1 MDILQNF
8 FEYIINLG
16 PSVFLAL
23 ILALIGVILRMKV
36 TRAISA
42 GLLLGV
48 GLAGMSLV
56 VDFMVTSVG
65 AAAKAFVDNT
75 GVQLANLDMGWP
87 PALGLAWAWQFAFI
101 MFPIQIVV
109 NIVML
114 AFKWTEC
121 LNVDMWNVGNKVL
134 TAFLVSYVSG
144 QVWLGF
150 IVATIQ
156 AVFEL
161 KNADYTKYRL
171 QKLTGIPGISMPH
184 PMFLSGIWF
193 YPFTRLMD
201 TIIPGS
207 WTIDAVKLRQK
218 VGVFGENHV
227 MGFIIGCLIG
237 FVGGYTVS
245 ESLILGIQAAAALT
259 LFPLIAKLFTTSLTP
274 ISEAATQ
281 FTKNRFKNRT
291 FSIGL
296 DWPVMAGRSEHW
308 LVMILAIP
316 IILLYALILPGNTV
330 LPFGGLMNICL
341 VVPLFF
347 LTQGNFVKMAIGT
360 VVGIPMQLY
369 VASYFA
375 PFFTSLA
382 ETTGGVATPE
392 GQGLAWFGMDI
403 SELRYIFVAAANG
416 ELVGIILAIV
426 TIPLA
431 WFYFREIR
439 REDELIRKEL
449 MGDDVPSPAQAA

>member
-1 MDILQNF
+1 M
-8 FEYIINLG
+8 
-16 PSVFLAL
+16 
-23 ILALIGVILRMKV
+23 
-36 TRAISA
+36 
-42 GLLLGV
+42 
-48 GLAGMSLV
+48 
-56 VDFMVTSVG
+56 
-65 AAAKAFVDNT
+65 
-75 GVQLANLDMGWP
+75 
-87 PALGLAWAWQFAFI
+87 
-101 MFPIQIVV
+101 
-109 NIVML
+109 
-114 AFKWTEC
+114 
-121 LNVDMWNVGNKVL
+121 
-134 TAFLVSYVSG
+134 
-144 QVWLGF
+144 
-150 IVATIQ
+150 VATLQ

-201 TIIPGS
+201 KVVPDS
-207 WTIDAVKLRQK
+207 WTIDAQRLRTK

-237 FVGGYTVS
+237 AVGGYDVS
-245 ESLILGIQAAAALT
+245 ATLTLGVQAAAALT

-281 FTKNRFKNRT
+281 FTKNRFKDRVFT
-291 FSIGL
+291 IGL

-316 IILLYALILPGNTV
+316 LILAYALILPGNTV

-360 VVGIPMQLY
+360 IIGIPMQLY

-375 PFFTSLA
+375 PFFTALA
-382 ETTGGVATPE
+382 ATTGGVATPA

-403 SELRYIFVAAANG
+403 SELRYIFVAAANL
-416 ELVGIILAIV
+416 ELPGIILAVV

-431 WFYFREIR
+431 VYYFRGIR
-439 REDELIRKEL
+439 REDEQIRKEL
-449 MGDDVPSPAQAA
+449 MGDDREPAHVAS